1 MIMSNCITG
10 WRYFQR
16 MNVIRATVA
25 TLIWAG
31 IAGAQMPPKVS
42 FSPVVRVTLEIDS
55 ASTAHFEARGFD
67 LRVGPATTSGSEVQL
82 VKQAGAYTNEL
93 VRLSANGARL
103 PSATIE
109 VLDSLGAPAATI
121 QLRDVTIVL
130 DHLSLSLARS
140 NLEQQRISQ
149 QEALSALNADY
160 QDAQRQLAT
169 LEELGKTRV
178 ATRQD
183 VARARDRASD
193 LERRIDLLKQRQ
205 ALLASQIAGQ
215 GPLEESLLLRFAS
228 LEIVTKS

>member
-1 MIMSNCITG
+1 MSVT
-10 WRYFQR
+10 R
-16 MNVIRATVA
+16 VA
-25 TLIWAG
+25 AALLICAC
-31 IAGAQMPPKVS
+31 AAAAQTPPRIS
-42 FSPVVRVTLEIDS
+42 FSPVVRVSLAIDS
-55 ASTAHFEARGFD
+55 ATTARFEARGFD
-67 LRVGPATTSGSEVQL
+67 LRVGQAAASGSEVQL

-93 VRLSANGARL
+93 VRLSASGTRL
-103 PSATIE
+103 PSIVIE
-109 VLDSLGAPAATI
+109 VLDSVGAPAATV
-121 QLRDVTIVL
+121 QLHDVVIVL

-149 QEALSALNADY
+149 QEALSALTAEF

-183 VARARDRASD
+183 LARARDRASD

-215 GPLEESLLLRFAS
+215 GPLEESLLLRFAT
-228 LEIVTKS
+228 LEILTKS